1 MINIKK
7 INFYYFLLKDI
18 LKEALFIYQISF
30 LLKTRIFIIKLI
42 KSNSQIFSFFNSLEN
57 KVNDKLQYILEV
69 ITDSKYYMK
78 IYYKYKENSQQHWK
92 KKNKFINEEAE
103 NYSKSKSTTSYSI
116 SINNI
121 DSSILNSDIPNN
133 ISPKDYASFN
143 SHSSLYSKEKLV
155 ERDENKIKEKDYFV
169 LIFNKILPDN
179 NKKIIKEYTSDFVTQ
194 IDKYILTVNSNGKI
208 IIYNDS
214 YNIIF
219 ELILES
225 TINNLFL
232 VNQENKDS
240 KNDLFIAIS
249 TKTKIYLYNFNE
261 LQLNKEPKQLMV
273 MNYKSLFL
281 IEANNKEKRCF
292 GCYEDKVESI
302 NNLFSKILNSENY
315 SIFQNILLMKSAI
328 KINKVAHNGKDKLIF
343 YNYDIDKEI
352 INESI
357 KNIEKDEFSFIYSTN
372 GMTVFPDEKNFNNG
386 YKFKV
391 ILCACKKYIENQKNG
406 ILLVNIDDELY
417 KIDYNSSLKINYYF
431 YDTNSFEVY
440 CFCPIFIYEKTRN
453 VLKNPMQSTDYFFV
467 SGFDKEKIKG

>member
-1 MINIKK
+1 M
-7 INFYYFLLKDI
+7 
-18 LKEALFIYQISF
+18 
-30 LLKTRIFIIKLI
+30 
-42 KSNSQIFSFFNSLEN
+42 
-57 KVNDKLQYILEV
+57 
-69 ITDSKYYMK
+69 
-78 IYYKYKENSQQHWK
+78 
-92 KKNKFINEEAE
+92 
-103 NYSKSKSTTSYSI
+103 
-116 SINNI
+116 
-121 DSSILNSDIPNN
+121 
-133 ISPKDYASFN
+133 
-143 SHSSLYSKEKLV
+143 
-155 ERDENKIKEKDYFV
+155 
-169 LIFNKILPDN
+169 
-179 NKKIIKEYTSDFVTQ
+179 
-194 IDKYILTVNSNGKI
+194 
-208 IIYNDS
+208 
-214 YNIIF
+214 
-219 ELILES
+219 
-225 TINNLFL
+225 
-232 VNQENKDS
+232 
-240 KNDLFIAIS
+240 
-249 TKTKIYLYNFNE
+249 
-261 LQLNKEPKQLMV
+261 
-273 MNYKSLFL
+273 

-453 VLKNPMQSTDYFFV
+453 VLKNHMQSTDYFFV